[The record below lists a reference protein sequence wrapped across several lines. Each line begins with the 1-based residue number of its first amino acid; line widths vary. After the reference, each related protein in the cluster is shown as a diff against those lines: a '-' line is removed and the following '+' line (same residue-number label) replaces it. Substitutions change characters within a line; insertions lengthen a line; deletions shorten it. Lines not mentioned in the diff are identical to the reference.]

1 MIQAEAILSDLDGTL
16 IDTTHLIRKGLYQTA
31 YAYLEA
37 ENVAPNDLP
46 TYGDFEPIV
55 QSSVGGSARE
65 TLERIVRA
73 MYPGDESRLG
83 AIDFDKMHD
92 MLNPVQDKLAPDV
105 VKPYPGLDGLLLKL
119 GETGMKLAI
128 FTSGT
133 QYHVVRNLGIA
144 LPNLGYQHLYK
155 EHAGSNADKLN
166 LISKRIR
173 EEYSLPGL
181 AIVTCDDVRAT
192 KPDPEGINLAMK
204 LLEVSPASSIA
215 LGDHSADMQA
225 AFRANIPI
233 RIGITHGFDEAAIL
247 KNAGATVTLDSLNDV
262 AASLGKV

>member
-1 MIQAEAILSDLDGTL
+1 MIQAEALLSDLDGTL

-31 YAYLEA
+31 YSYLET

-46 TYGDFEPIV
+46 TYDDFEPIV

-92 MLNPVQDKLAPDV
+92 MLNPIQDKLAPDV
-105 VKPYPGLDGLLLKL
+105 VKPYPGLVSLLTKL

-144 LPNLGYQHLYK
+144 LPDLGYKDLYK
-155 EHAGSNADKLN
+155 EPAGSNAHKLS
-166 LISKRIR
+166 LVSEQISK
-173 EEYSLPGL
+173 EYKLSGL

-192 KPDPEGINLAMK
+192 KPDPEGINLAMS
-204 LLEVSPASSIA
+204 LLRVSPASSIA

-225 AFRANIPI
+225 ALKANVST
-233 RIGITHGFDEAAIL
+233 RVGITHGFDDAAIL
-247 KNAGATVTLDSLNDV
+247 KGAGANVTVNSLDNLIALLS
-262 AASLGKV
+262 

>member
-1 MIQAEAILSDLDGTL
+1 MIQAEALLSDLDGTL

-31 YAYLEA
+31 YAYLES

-46 TYGDFEPIV
+46 TYDIFEPIV

-83 AIDFDKMHD
+83 AIDFNKMHD

-105 VKPYPGLDGLLLKL
+105 VKPYPGLDGLLSKL
-119 GETGMKLAI
+119 GKTGMKLAI

-144 LPNLGYQHLYK
+144 LPNLGYQDLYK
-155 EHAGSNADKLN
+155 KPGGDNAHKLS
-166 LISKRIR
+166 LVSKRVS
-173 EEYSLPGL
+173 EEYNLSGL
-181 AIVTCDDVRAT
+181 AIVTCDDVQAT

-204 LLEVSPASSIA
+204 LLHVSAASSIA

-225 AFRANIPI
+225 ALRAKVPT
-233 RIGITHGFDEAAIL
+233 RIGITHGFDDVAIL
-247 KNAGATVTLDSLNDV
+247 KDAGATVTVDSLNDLT
-262 AASLGKV
+262 ALLG